1 MHDSA
6 ENQTR
11 SEMRLEAYLD
21 AELDRLTRADLRRH
35 LRRIDSPQGT
45 RIKLEGRELVN
56 FASND
61 YLGLCNHP
69 EVKRA
74 AAEAVERW
82 GVGSGAS
89 RLVSG
94 NLAPV
99 AELESAL
106 AEFKRTEA
114 ALVFSSGYTAM
125 LGTVCAL
132 AGARDVILLDRLAH
146 ACMVDAARLSGA
158 AFRVFRH
165 NDPEDLK
172 SKLEWAT
179 AYARGQDG
187 KVFILT
193 ESVFSMDGDLA
204 PLREIVALK
213 DKYRAILIL
222 DEAHATGVLG
232 PQGRGLAHA
241 LGLEAAVDVQMG
253 TLSKALG
260 CVGGF
265 ICGSRKL
272 IELLVNSARPFIFT
286 TGIPPAIAAAAR
298 RALQIA
304 AGPEGDLRRDRLRAV
319 LDRLGEML
327 HGRRGLPSAIV
338 PVVLGGEAR
347 AVDVARQLLEAG
359 FYVPA
364 IRYPAV
370 RRGAARLRISCTA
383 GHTPADAERLALALR
398 ALGVVPTSD
407 HASTGQT

>member
-1 MHDSA
+1 MNDPEINPCQGKSF
-6 ENQTR
+6 
-11 SEMRLEAYLD
+11 EAYLE
-21 AELDRLTRADLRRH
+21 AELDRLSRSDLRRY

-45 RIKLEGRELVN
+45 RIRVEGRELVN
-56 FASND
+56 FSSND
-61 YLGLCNHP
+61 YLGLCNHS
-69 EVKRA
+69 EIKCA
-74 AAEAVERW
+74 AADAVQRW
-82 GVGSGAS
+82 GTGSGAS
-89 RLVSG
+89 RLMSG
-94 NLAPV
+94 NLAPI

-132 AGARDVILLDRLAH
+132 AGPGDVLVLDRLAH

-158 AFRVFRH
+158 TIRVFRH

-172 SKLEWAT
+172 AKLEWA
-179 AYARGQDG
+179 AAHVPGHHG
-187 KVFILT
+187 KIFILT

-213 DKYRAILIL
+213 DKYGAILIL

-241 LGLEAAVDVQMG
+241 LGLETGVEIQMG

-272 IELLVNSARPFIFT
+272 IELLVNRARPFIFS
-286 TGIPPAIAAAAR
+286 TGIPPAVAAAALC
-298 RALQIA
+298 ALQIA
-304 AGPEGDLRRDRLRAV
+304 AGPEGDARRAALRAV
-319 LDRLGEML
+319 LERLGETL
-327 HGRRGLPSAIV
+327 FGRRGLPHPIV
-338 PVVLGGEAR
+338 PVVLGSESR
-347 AVDVARQLLEAG
+347 ALEVSRRLLDAG
-359 FYVPA
+359 FFVPA

-383 GHTPADAERLALALR
+383 EHTPADAERLALALR